1 MEFPTMKMRFPLGSL
16 LLPLFLVTGI
26 AGSAGTAAPAA
37 ATDSPRILTITVVES
52 LGRHPG
58 RIDDFTR
65 IDLAFTEVFEQRKWP
80 VKIKVERF
88 AGNTPTPDTELRI
101 YYQGIREEGFGDQTF
116 RAWMTLNDHGTKTDF
131 GIIRYQYYPRALEHF
146 DDMQLTIL
154 RGAAEVAATKVE
166 SVLFPKTA
174 APKP

>member
-1 MEFPTMKMRFPLGSL
+1 MKMRFPLGSL

-26 AGSAGTAAPAA
+26 TSLAETAAPAVPP
-37 ATDSPRILTITVVES
+37 DSPHVLTITVVES

-58 RIDDFTR
+58 HLDDFDR
-65 IDLAFTEVFEQRKWP
+65 IDLAFTKVFEQRKWP

-101 YYQGIREEGFGDQTF
+101 FYQGIREEGFGDRTF

-131 GIIRYQYYPRALEHF
+131 GIIRYQYYPRALENF
-146 DDMQLTIL
+146 DDQQQAIL
-154 RGAAEVAATKVE
+154 RGAAEIAATKVE